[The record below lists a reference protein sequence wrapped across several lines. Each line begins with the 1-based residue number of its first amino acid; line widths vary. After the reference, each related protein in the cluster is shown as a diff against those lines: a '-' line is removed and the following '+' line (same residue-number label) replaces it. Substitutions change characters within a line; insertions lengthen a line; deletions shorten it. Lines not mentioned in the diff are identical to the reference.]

1 MKKHFIAATAALCLA
16 TSGAAYAQQKQTI
29 DGMWQS
35 EYLLIAEQGMRAL
48 HAKDYERAL
57 EKLTE
62 SAKLGNKEAQYY
74 LAQMYFQGWGVPI
87 NYEEGWLWMSV
98 AIEQRNAEWNLSYR
112 RIKKAL
118 PEEYVKALQPYV
130 DEHIALYG
138 AEAQDLRCEKRAAV
152 GSNIKQVMCE
162 KRTY

>member
-1 MKKHFIAATAALCLA
+1 
-16 TSGAAYAQQKQTI
+16 
-29 DGMWQS
+29 
-35 EYLLIAEQGMRAL
+35 
-48 HAKDYERAL
+48 
-57 EKLTE
+57 
-62 SAKLGNKEAQYY
+62 
-74 LAQMYFQGWGVPI
+74 
-87 NYEEGWLWMSV
+87 MSV

-112 RIKKAL
+112 RIKKAF